1 MEIKAR
7 IFNIQRCST
16 EDGPGLRTTLFLKGC
31 SMSCAWCHN
40 PEGLSAVFQ
49 VMWIENKC
57 EGCGK
62 CIDICPNKAIY
73 KDGSGLVTDPK
84 KCNLCGACV
93 DACLQ
98 NAREISGRDI
108 TVGQALDTVKRDR
121 IFYTKSG
128 GGVTLSGGE
137 ACLQWEFAREFFKA
151 CKDGKIHTALD
162 TCGCVKTENLKSVL
176 AYSDLVLYDLKV
188 ADPEK
193 HKQYTGVDLAPVLK
207 NARCISELAVP
218 MWIRIPVIPGYT
230 DSPENMK
237 GLGAIIQGLP
247 TVQRVDLLPYHRL
260 GEAKYKGLGL
270 TYSLA
275 EGLASPSK
283 EKMAK
288 LRDIIAEIIQNDI
301 VVTCS

>member
-1 MEIKAR
+1 METKAH

-31 SMSCAWCHN
+31 SMRCAWCHN
-40 PEGLSAVFQ
+40 PEGLNAGFQ
-49 VMWIENKC
+49 VMWIESKC

-62 CIDICPNKAIY
+62 CIEICPNEAIIA
-73 KDGSGLVTDPK
+73 GEAVLVTDPK
-84 KCNLCGACV
+84 KCRTCGTCV

-98 NAREISGRDI
+98 NAREISGKDI
-108 TVGQALDTVKRDR
+108 TVAQALDTVRRDR
-121 IFYTKSG
+121 IFYSKSG

-151 CKDGKIHTALD
+151 CKEEGIHTALD
-162 TCGCVKTENLKSVL
+162 TCGCVKPENLKSVL

-188 ADPEK
+188 ADPVV
-193 HKQYTGVDLAPVLK
+193 HKKCTGVDLSPVLK
-207 NARCISELAVP
+207 NARCISSLSIP

-230 DSPENMK
+230 DSPENMA
-237 GLGAIIQGLP
+237 GLGAIIKELA
-247 TVQRVDLLPYHRL
+247 TVERVDLLPYHRL

-270 TYSLA
+270 TYPLE

-283 EKMAK
+283 ETMAA
-288 LRDIIAEIIQNDI
+288 LRDIIANIITNDI
-301 VVTCS
+301 VITCN